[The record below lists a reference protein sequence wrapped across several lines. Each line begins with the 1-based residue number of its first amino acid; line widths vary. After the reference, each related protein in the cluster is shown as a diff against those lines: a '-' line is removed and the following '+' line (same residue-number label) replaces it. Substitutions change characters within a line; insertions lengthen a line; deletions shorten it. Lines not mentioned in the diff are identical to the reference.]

1 MPYANIICSRRQ
13 VSRNARILAGARTLW
28 LRRIF
33 TVVVVILAFEMLYK
47 GLTGGL

>member
-1 MPYANIICSRRQ
+1 MLGVLCGALLG
-13 VSRNARILAGARTLW
+13 ARILAGARTLW